1 MLLSII
7 VPVYNVEQYLNRC
20 VDSLLDQGTFGDYEI
35 ILVDD
40 GSTDNSGQLCDE
52 YQKKTSRIRV
62 IHKENGGLSS
72 ARNAGIKATNAD
84 YVMFVDSDDYIK
96 SFVLGQ
102 LSQKLRTEKLDI
114 LVFNFA
120 HIYEKYKIED
130 NIEFLKEY
138 SEIVSGSQYLIDN
151 LKAGT
156 MHMMACNK
164 IYKTSLIT
172 DNNVFFRE
180 GFVHEDEEWSP
191 RVIIHANRVQQID
204 LIVYGYCIRSDSI
217 SSYENKRK
225 AALDLIDN
233 CKELLVFSSSVA
245 DDNLRTQL
253 ENNIV
258 TLCLSAYYKGRLTD
272 KSSDIISFI
281 DKTNPIGKNLK
292 KYKLLKFNPKLYL
305 LVNDCAKSLARF
317 KAGCIGLLHK
327 PIAVKNILSD
337 KVRKKCRMCFVAK
350 KQQKELKNHHF
361 SIISS
366 SCNGGVITSE
376 LGEQF
381 RTPTI
386 NLWFTAKDYIKLAAD
401 LKHYMSKDVLEVRNS
416 FHNYPVGRVDDITV
430 YFMHYHSFEEA
441 RNKWNERKERINYD
455 NLFFMMAEKDGCTK
469 EDVKAFQ
476 DLPYNN
482 KVIFTYNAYPNYDS
496 AVCVR
501 DCSTN
506 GEAAIMT
513 DYVGLTGRK
522 YDKYFDYVKWLNE
535 GEHT

>member
-7 VPVYNVEQYLNRC
+7 VPVYNVEQYINRC
-20 VDSLLDQGTFGDYEI
+20 VDSLLDQGAFDDYEI

-40 GSTDNSGQLCDE
+40 GSTDTSGDICDI
-52 YQKKTSRIRV
+52 YAKKHNRIRV
-62 IHKENGGLSS
+62 IHKKNGGLSS
-72 ARNAGIKATNAD
+72 ARNVGINEARGE
-84 YVMFVDSDDYIK
+84 YLMFVDSDDYIK
-96 SFVLGQ
+96 TDVLECLFQ
-102 LSQKLRTEKLDI
+102 YVNNEQLDI
-114 LVFNFA
+114 LIFNFA
-120 HIYEKYKIED
+120 HIYGKY
-130 NIEFLKEY
+130 NIVNNEAFLKDY
-138 SEIVSGSQYLIDN
+138 QDVVTGSQYMADN
-151 LKAGT
+151 LEAGT

-164 IYKTSLIT
+164 LYKRSLIV

-180 GFVHEDEEWSP
+180 GYVHEDEEWSP
-191 RVIIHANRVQQID
+191 RLIIHADRVKQVD
-204 LIVYGYCIRSDSI
+204 FIVYGYCIRSDSI

-225 AALDLIDN
+225 AALDLFDN

-245 DDNLRTQL
+245 DDTLRDQL
-253 ENNIV
+253 ENNIA

-272 KSSDIISFI
+272 KSSEIISSI
-281 DKTNPIGKNLK
+281 ENINPIGKNLK

-317 KAGCIGLLHK
+317 KAGCISLLHK

-386 NLWFTAKDYIKLAAD
+386 NLWFTAKDYIKLASD
-401 LKHYMSKDVLEVRNS
+401 LKHYMSKDVLEVKNC

-469 EDVKAFQ
+469 DKVREFDS
-476 DLPYNN
+476 LPYNN
-482 KVIFTYNAYPNYDS
+482 KVVFTYNSFPECSS
-496 AVCVR
+496 AICVK
-501 DCSTN
+501 DCSPN
-506 GEAAIMT
+506 GETAIMT
-513 DYVGLTGRK
+513 DFVGLTGRK

-535 GEHT
+535 GDT

>member
-233 CKELLVFSSSVA
+233 CKELF
-245 DDNLRTQL
+245 
-253 ENNIV
+253 
-258 TLCLSAYYKGRLTD
+258 
-272 KSSDIISFI
+272 
-281 DKTNPIGKNLK
+281 
-292 KYKLLKFNPKLYL
+292 
-305 LVNDCAKSLARF
+305 
-317 KAGCIGLLHK
+317 
-327 PIAVKNILSD
+327 
-337 KVRKKCRMCFVAK
+337 M
-350 KQQKELKNHHF
+350 
-361 SIISS
+361 
-366 SCNGGVITSE
+366 
-376 LGEQF
+376 
-381 RTPTI
+381 
-386 NLWFTAKDYIKLAAD
+386 FT
-401 LKHYMSKDVLEVRNS
+401 
-416 FHNYPVGRVDDITV
+416 
-430 YFMHYHSFEEA
+430 
-441 RNKWNERKERINYD
+441 
-455 NLFFMMAEKDGCTK
+455 
-469 EDVKAFQ
+469 
-476 DLPYNN
+476 
-482 KVIFTYNAYPNYDS
+482 
-496 AVCVR
+496 
-501 DCSTN
+501 
-506 GEAAIMT
+506 
-513 DYVGLTGRK
+513 
-522 YDKYFDYVKWLNE
+522 
-535 GEHT
+535 